1 MRAALL
7 ISGYLRN
14 YEINIKNL
22 KEKLFPKFEVVDT
35 FLHITKNENQED
47 KYLNLIDEKEDI
59 QNITKLLNP
68 ISTLIEDNVSFHT
81 NKQINDIINQWGK
94 LYKLN
99 QLKKIYEKCV
109 NRNYDL
115 VIRYRP
121 DVFLENYFEMSDLSS
136 LKKIIIPSESK
147 IDKSKLLNPKDDYIC
162 DAFAIGSST
171 EMDKYFDIFENIHEL
186 ISNYGFVSE
195 TFLKK
200 YLDNNFIDYELKDIK
215 YSFILSKC
223 NVFAICGDS
232 GSGKSTLSKILKNI
246 FFDSFTLECDRY
258 HKWERHNENWE
269 TLTHLNPDANFLTK
283 MSEDIFDLKLGR
295 EIYQVDYNHE
305 SGSFTEKQLINPS
318 NNLIVCGL
326 HSLYDKNSSFVY
338 DLKIFMDTDEQ
349 LKKKWK
355 IKRDKEER
363 GHSVEKI
370 LNSIKKRESD
380 FKTYIL
386 PQKENADIVIRFF
399 TDEEV
404 DFNNLEKKE
413 SIKLDLSINKNFDI
427 TNILNNFDLLKINYE
442 LIHQNNNL
450 SQ

>member
-1 MRAALL
+1 
-7 ISGYLRN
+7 
-14 YEINIKNL
+14 
-22 KEKLFPKFEVVDT
+22 
-35 FLHITKNENQED
+35 
-47 KYLNLIDEKEDI
+47 
-59 QNITKLLNP
+59 
-68 ISTLIEDNVSFHT
+68 
-81 NKQINDIINQWGK
+81 
-94 LYKLN
+94 
-99 QLKKIYEKCV
+99 
-109 NRNYDL
+109 
-115 VIRYRP
+115 
-121 DVFLENYFEMSDLSS
+121 
-136 LKKIIIPSESK
+136 
-147 IDKSKLLNPKDDYIC
+147 
-162 DAFAIGSST
+162 
-171 EMDKYFDIFENIHEL
+171 
-186 ISNYGFVSE
+186 
-195 TFLKK
+195 
-200 YLDNNFIDYELKDIK
+200 
-215 YSFILSKC
+215 
-223 NVFAICGDS
+223 
-232 GSGKSTLSKILKNI
+232 
-246 FFDSFTLECDRY
+246 
-258 HKWERHNENWE
+258 
-269 TLTHLNPDANFLTK
+269 

-442 LIHQNNNL
+442 LIHQNNNFITIRFFEYQKIDIFNSDKIL
-450 SQ
+450 ITNTYYDYILYFILNLIITK